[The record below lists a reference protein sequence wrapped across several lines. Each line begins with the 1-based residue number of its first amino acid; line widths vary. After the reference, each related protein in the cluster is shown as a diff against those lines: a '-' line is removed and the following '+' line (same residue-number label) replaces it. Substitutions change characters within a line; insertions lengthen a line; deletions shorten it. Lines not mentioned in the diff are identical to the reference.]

1 MASALRPVPF
11 LTEGTVSFGLDL
23 RRQKTVLLAGVFATL
38 LAGCSS
44 GDNGEKGGPADIRAT
59 VISTF
64 NSGSNETRFGAL
76 EFVGGLELSSDNVL
90 LGAISAI
97 RFRPDQRH
105 FISVLDT
112 GHWLT
117 GAIERDQEGRLKG
130 ISDARITP
138 MIDRHGGT
146 DAGKGDMDAEG
157 LALRGNHVL
166 VSYEQYHRVD
176 AYPDPGFE
184 ISPPDGTMPIPIP
197 RSELRSNRSLEALMI
212 APQSSPLAGSAVIVA
227 EDSLDD
233 QGNLLAA
240 ILDGPLNGRFTVRRH
255 GDFNVSDGVFLPD
268 GDLLL
273 LERRFELIHGL
284 GVRIRRIAGANI
296 KPGAVVDG
304 EAIFEAGPGEQI
316 DNMEGLDV
324 FRAADGSLHLVMVS
338 DDNHSILQRS
348 LMLEFKLHDDNI
360 VSQN

>member
-1 MASALRPVPF
+1 LASAFWPVPF
-11 LTEGTVSFGLDL
+11 PDKAAGSQRWPAAVKSVYFIAALAA
-23 RRQKTVLLAGVFATL
+23 LLS
-38 LAGCSS
+38 GCNS
-44 GDNGEKGGPADIRAT
+44 GNDADERGPAAIHAK

-64 NSGSNETRFGAL
+64 KQGSDQTRFGAL
-76 EFVGGLELSSDNVL
+76 EFLGGLELSSDNAL

-97 RFRPDQRH
+97 RFRGDQRQ

-117 GAIERDQEGRLKG
+117 GTIERDQDGRLTG
-130 ISDARITP
+130 ISDARIAP
-138 MIDRHGGT
+138 MINRLGST
-146 DAGKGDMDAEG
+146 DAGDGVMDAEG
-157 LALRGNHVL
+157 LALRGNQVL

-184 ISPPDGTMPIPIP
+184 ISPPDGSMPIPIP
-197 RSELRSNRSLEALMI
+197 RWQLRSNRSLEALMI
-212 APQSSPLAGSAVIVA
+212 APQSSPLAGGAVIVA

-233 QGNLLAA
+233 QGNLLAT
-240 ILDGPLNGRFTVRRH
+240 ILDGPLQGRFTVRRH
-255 GDFNVSDGVFLPD
+255 GGFNVSDGVFLPD

-273 LERRFELIHGL
+273 LERRFGLIHGL
-284 GVRIRRIAGANI
+284 GVRIRRIAGADI

-304 EAIFEAGPGEQI
+304 KVIFEAGSGDQI

-348 LMLEFKLHDDNI
+348 LMLEFKLRDDNI

>member
-1 MASALRPVPF
+1 MAA
-11 LTEGTVSFGLDL
+11 
-23 RRQKTVLLAGVFATL
+23 VLATL

-44 GDNGEKGGPADIRAT
+44 GDDGEEGGPANIRAT

-64 NSGSNETRFGAL
+64 KPGSNETRFGSL
-76 EFVGGLELSSDNVL
+76 EFVGGLELSSENAL

-97 RFRPDQRH
+97 RFRSDQQH

-117 GAIERDQEGRLKG
+117 GAIERDDNGRLKG
-130 ISDARITP
+130 ISDARILP

-146 DAGKGDMDAEG
+146 DPGKGGMDAEG
-157 LALRGNHVL
+157 LALRGDHVL
-166 VSYEQYHRVD
+166 VSYEQYHRID

-184 ISPPDGTMPIPIP
+184 ISPPDGTLPLPIP
-197 RSELRSNRSLEALMI
+197 RLQLRANRSLEALMI
-212 APQSSPLAGSAVIVA
+212 APQSSPLAGGAVIVT
-227 EDSLDD
+227 EDSRDD
-233 QGNLLAA
+233 EGNMLAA
-240 ILDGPLNGRFTVRRH
+240 ILDGPLSGHFTVRHH
-255 GDFNVSDGVFLPD
+255 GDFSVSDGVFLPD

-273 LERRFELIHGL
+273 LERRFGLMHGL
-284 GVRIRRIAGANI
+284 GVRIRRVAGADI

-304 EAIFEAGPGEQI
+304 NVIFEASTREQI
-316 DNMEGLDV
+316 DNMEGIDV
-324 FRAADGSLHLVMVS
+324 FRVADGSLHLILIS

-348 LMLEFKLHDDNI
+348 LMLEFRLRDDNL

>member
-1 MASALRPVPF
+1 MCFIAMV
-11 LTEGTVSFGLDL
+11 VGLL
-23 RRQKTVLLAGVFATL
+23 S
-38 LAGCSS
+38 GCSS
-44 GDNGEKGGPADIRAT
+44 GNDTDERGQAAIQTK

-64 NSGSNETRFGAL
+64 TRGSDQTRFGAL
-76 EFVGGLELSSDNVL
+76 EFLGGLEFSSDNAL
-90 LGAISAI
+90 LGAVSAI
-97 RFRPDQRH
+97 RFRDDQRH

-117 GAIERDQEGRLKG
+117 GAIERDQDGRLKG
-130 ISDARITP
+130 ISDARIAP
-138 MIDRHGGT
+138 MIDRFGET
-146 DAGKGDMDAEG
+146 DAGDGVMDAEG
-157 LALRGNHVL
+157 LALRGDHVL

-176 AYPDPGFE
+176 TYPDPGFAT
-184 ISPPDGTMPIPIP
+184 SLPDGTMPIP
-197 RSELRSNRSLEALMI
+197 RLELRSNRSLEALMI
-212 APQSSPLAGSAVIVA
+212 APQSSPLAGGAVIVA

-233 QGNLLAA
+233 QGNLFAA
-240 ILDGPLNGRFTVRRH
+240 VLDGPLQGRFTVRRH
-255 GDFNVSDGVFLPD
+255 GGFNVSDGVFLPD

-284 GVRIRRIAGANI
+284 GVRIRRIAGADI
-296 KPGAVVDG
+296 KPSAVADG
-304 EAIFEAGPGEQI
+304 EVIFAAGSGDQI